1 MATEPNYDINYEDER
16 FKQVEAEKN
25 AALSNVQN
33 TYDNMINQSDSFYQE
48 QQAAVDK
55 WKDTQSQLQ
64 QEQTDFAI
72 EQIEQQKE
80 QTEKEYKKEQSGAYT
95 DWQKESNKYGAN
107 AEAMASAGLMGTGYS
122 ESSQVA
128 MYNTYQNRVATAK
141 ASIEQAQIALN
152 NEITAARLANN
163 AAQAEIALQA
173 YQQKVEL
180 ALQGFQYKNELLSTK
195 LNQELIVK
203 QMYDNEWQ
211 NVLAQMNQENALAE
225 QVRQYNESLKEEQRQ
240 YNESL
245 KEEQRQFD
253 KSYDYKTIESDY
265 KALLKA
271 LEKSGVT
278 VNENGDVVVPKIEKE
293 EKPTEPVVND
303 VSTKPQ
309 KNFAYNSKADVAK
322 KTASGTVDVFD
333 VMTTVAKNNMSKNK
347 AADYLADLVNDGK
360 LSQEQAVKYYK
371 QIAAT
376 KGW

>member
-16 FKQVEAEKN
+16 FQQVEAEKN

-33 TYDNMINQSDSFYQE
+33 TYDNMIDQSDSFYQE

-80 QTEKEYKKEQSGAYT
+80 QVEKDYKKEQSAAYT

-107 AEAMASAGLMGTGYS
+107 AEAMASAGLTGTGYS

-141 ASIEQAQIALN
+141 ASTDQAFVALN

-180 ALQGFQYKNELLSTK
+180 ALQGFQYKNDLLSTK
-195 LNQELIVK
+195 LNQELTVN
-203 QMYDNEWQ
+203 QMYDNKWQ

-225 QVRQYNESLKEEQRQ
+225 QVRQYNKSLKEE
-240 YNESL
+240 
-245 KEEQRQFD
+245 KRQFD
-253 KSYDYKTIESDY
+253 ATHDY
-265 KALLKA
+265 KALETDYKDLLKA
-271 LEKSGVT
+271 LEDSGAT
-278 VNENGDVVVPKIEKE
+278 IDENGDVVVPTIKDDT
-293 EKPTEPVVND
+293 EKPTEPVAPT

-309 KNFAYNSKADVAK
+309 KNFAYNSKADVAQ

-333 VMTTVAKNNMSKNK
+333 VLTTVAKNNMSGNE

-360 LSQEQAVKYYK
+360 ISQEQAVQYYK

>member
-80 QTEKEYKKEQSGAYT
+80 QVEKDYKKEQSAAYT
-95 DWQKESNKYGAN
+95 DWQKESNKYGVN
-107 AEAMASAGLMGTGYS
+107 AEAMASAGLTGTGYS

-141 ASIEQAQIALN
+141 ASTDQAYVALN

-195 LNQELIVK
+195 FNQELTVNQIF
-203 QMYDNEWQ
+203 DNKWQ

-225 QVRQYNESLKEEQRQ
+225 QVRQYNEG
-240 YNESL
+240 L

-253 KSYDYKTIESDY
+253 KSYDYKALESEHKALGTDY

-271 LEKSGVT
+271 LEDSGVAID
-278 VNENGDVVVPKIEKE
+278 ENGDVVVPTIEKE
-293 EKPTEPVVND
+293 TEKATEPVVPT

-333 VMTTVAKNNMSKNK
+333 VLTTVAKNNMSGNE

-360 LSQEQAVKYYK
+360 ISQEQAVQYYK